1 MINTYDIIV
10 NYNIIFFKWIM
21 LYEKVLITFNLLLII
36 NTIKLKLC

>member
-21 LYEKVLITFNLLLII
+21 LYENIDIVSFIYNV
-36 NTIKLKLC
+36 